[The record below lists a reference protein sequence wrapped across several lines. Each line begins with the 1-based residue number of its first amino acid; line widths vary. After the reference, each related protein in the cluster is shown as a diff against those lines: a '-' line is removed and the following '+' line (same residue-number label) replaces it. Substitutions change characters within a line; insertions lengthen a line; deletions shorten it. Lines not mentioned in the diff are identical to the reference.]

1 MGHQRPEPSDRMTYP
16 FPTMTQANKETKP
29 TNPAN
34 INELD
39 GIKFSRPVTR
49 RLAKNLVE
57 LKPAIEELNSKRLSF
72 ADASSILGVHI
83 NTLMNHCDDLGIVW
97 ATKKTY
103 KPRRKPSAQ

>member
-1 MGHQRPEPSDRMTYP
+1 MTN
-16 FPTMTQANKETKP
+16 QKETKP

-39 GIKFSRPVTR
+39 GIKFTRPVSKH
-49 RLAKNLVE
+49 LANNLVKF
-57 LKPAIEELNSKRLSF
+57 KPTIEELNAKRLSF
-72 ADASSILGVHI
+72 ADASAIMGIHI
-83 NTLMNHCDDLGIVW
+83 NSLMNHCDDLGIVW